1 MYKEII
7 KKNWRNSSE
16 ETMNKSVD
24 LVAELLED
32 VKESNPE
39 EYWRFIRKQ
48 QGLMSGGHY
57 DEEFARYDVKQMW
70 HTTKHG
76 EKRMGEHWSVEQAK
90 QVMREHGLSAP
101 INEFDVYVAL
111 NAFWHDLECVIT
123 DESMLIEAA
132 IEFWFKD
139 DDFAATNKVWWY
151 MCSKTGR

>member
-16 ETMNKSVD
+16 EVMNRSVD
-24 LVAELLED
+24 LVAELLEE
-32 VKESNPE
+32 VKDSNPE

-57 DEEFARYDVKQMW
+57 DEEFARYDVKHMW

-111 NAFWHDLECVIT
+111 NAFWHDLSEVIT
-123 DESMLIEAA
+123 EEGLLIEAA
-132 IEFWFKD
+132 IAFWFED
-139 DDFAATNKVWWY
+139 DDFKASDKVWWY
-151 MCSKTGR
+151 MCSKAAK